1 VEASYGGGQGP
12 EGAVTPYKDAMER
25 NNTIIIIIIIIKGK
39 GKFHPRT
46 GHEGPE
52 VE

>member
-12 EGAVTPYKDAMER
+12 EGAVTPCKDAMER
-25 NNTIIIIIIIIKGK
+25 NNTIIIIIIIKGK

-52 VE
+52 GE

>member
-1 VEASYGGGQGP
+1 MAWIVSVP
-12 EGAVTPYKDAMER
+12 FRVLHLDSS
-25 NNTIIIIIIIIKGK
+25 KGK

-52 VE
+52 GAVGSGIALLFL